1 MARKLSI
8 DKCKGIVSQIYEMK
22 TAAEI
27 YEFMSKEIMDN
38 AHDIFELA

>member
-8 DKCKGIVSQIYEMK
+8 EKCKGIVSHIFDMK

-27 YEFMSKEIMDN
+27 YEFMSKEIMEN
-38 AHDIFELA
+38 AHDIFELS